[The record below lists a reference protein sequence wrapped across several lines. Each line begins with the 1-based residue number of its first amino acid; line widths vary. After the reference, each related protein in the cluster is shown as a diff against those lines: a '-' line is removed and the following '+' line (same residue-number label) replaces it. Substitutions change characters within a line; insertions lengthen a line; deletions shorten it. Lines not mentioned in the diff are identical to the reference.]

1 MFSAYFWVSRKMSCI
16 DKIDAFSVFCKI
28 CMYFDRHRILQG
40 GQARTLFFQVIHFL
54 CYWPTKD
61 EIFSRLSPRYMVW
74 FEKHFFLNSSFH
86 CCIIVWTDSLLVYNL
101 LTISLT
107 SSRVKRLSCPFTS
120 HCLPWV
126 KSDVNHDYSF
136 VFVRV
141 LLLLH
146 YASFSHV
153 FLTISFLMTKLLP
166 FTVKSCGNRIDWFIC

>member
-1 MFSAYFWVSRKMSCI
+1 MRSEHLNSSRITAFTSIQILVFRLGSKNLNALFIERSQFFTGNSQFSMNRSESLFGSKT
-16 DKIDAFSVFCKI
+16 KIK
-28 CMYFDRHRILQG
+28 
-40 GQARTLFFQVIHFL
+40 
-54 CYWPTKD
+54 
-61 EIFSRLSPRYMVW
+61 
-74 FEKHFFLNSSFH
+74 KHFFLNNSFH

-153 FLTISFLMTKLLP
+153 FLNISFLMTKLLP